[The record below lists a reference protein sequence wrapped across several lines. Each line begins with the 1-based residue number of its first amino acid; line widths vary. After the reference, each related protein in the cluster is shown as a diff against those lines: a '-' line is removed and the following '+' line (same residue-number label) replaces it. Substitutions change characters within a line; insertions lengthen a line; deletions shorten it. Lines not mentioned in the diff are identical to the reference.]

1 MLELEGGF
9 EVDVGHPEDL
19 FMGQVVQD
27 SGPDLSEVG
36 VGVGRTNGVC
46 DRQFREPYFFPRNIF
61 FLGEK
66 KLMKS
71 LKVSLSTCT

>member
-9 EVDVGHPEDL
+9 EVDVGHPEYL

-36 VGVGRTNGVC
+36 VGVGGTNGVR
-46 DRQFREPYFFPRNIF
+46 DRQLGEPYLFPRNIF

-66 KLMKS
+66 NR
-71 LKVSLSTCT
+71 

>member
-36 VGVGRTNGVC
+36 VGVRRTNRVR
-46 DRQFREPYFFPRNIF
+46 DRQFGEPYLFPRNIF
-61 FLGEK
+61 LLGDK
-66 KLMKS
+66 NRRNL
-71 LKVSLSTCT
+71 